1 MIVYYKI
8 IDGER
13 VDFPGYIKDDEKG
26 VVYYNPT
33 ESLIL
38 AYGWIK
44 EEIIDPIPEP
54 TPQGEPD
61 MDTVLNKLKVLALP
75 TLQALDDEDALA
87 VMECFPTWESLVGK
101 AVTAGERIW
110 DDGKLFRVVQSHTV
124 QEDWRP
130 AELPALYTQ
139 VTLDEW
145 PEWRQPTGAQDA
157 YNKGDKVTFEGK
169 HYISLIDGNTWSP
182 ASYPAGWELVE

>member
-1 MIVYYKI
+1 MTVYYKI
-8 IDGER
+8 IDGEL

-130 AELPALYTQ
+130 AELPALYTL

-169 HYISLIDGNTWSP
+169 HYISLIDVNTWSP

>member
-1 MIVYYKI
+1 MTVYHKI
-8 IDGER
+8 TDGER
-13 VDFPGYIKDDEKG
+13 VDFPGYIKDDTAG

-87 VMECFPTWESLVGK
+87 VMECFPTWESLIGK